1 MVLTQP
7 GQRPQPL
14 SSSAAPTSEEV
25 TRPPDPWASPQEPT
39 RAAGH
44 RTPEGSG
51 DHPTRPK
58 PRGARGVPWGPEL
71 CVPWGQESDSK
82 LDRVFTQSHQ
92 GRKNTAPPAPER
104 FWGGGGGEPSANQ
117 GPWGLVPPS
126 LRRARKAM
134 PGEGVRFP
142 WLAGKGPGG
151 QSEHRRRPA
160 WWLANIAEAG
170 LGARRP
176 CVHALLTLCYHR
188 GPRQCLAADG
198 RCGSSHLHGV
208 RGRLGCTSR
217 SFDRGHKT
225 QDGG

>member
-1 MVLTQP
+1 MPPPRQRKSP
-7 GQRPQPL
+7 GLQIHGPHPRNPL
-14 SSSAAPTSEEV
+14 GQQVTGLQKVPEIIPLAPSHGE
-25 TRPPDPWASPQEPT
+25 Q
-39 RAAGH
+39 
-44 RTPEGSG
+44 EGSRGGLSCVSRG
-51 DHPTRPK
+51 DRRAIVSWAVSSPNVTKGERTQHP
-58 PRGARGVPWGPEL
+58 
-71 CVPWGQESDSK
+71 
-82 LDRVFTQSHQ
+82 
-92 GRKNTAPPAPER
+92 PPQR

-117 GPWGLVPPS
+117 GPWGLAPPS

-160 WWLANIAEAG
+160 WWPANIAEAG

-176 CVHALLTLCYHR
+176 RVHALLTLCYYR
-188 GPRQCLAADG
+188 GPRQCLAPDG
-198 RCGSSHLHGV
+198 RHGSSHLHGV